1 MNTYEKIKELAHHQG
16 YNNLQEV
23 AERAGIA
30 KNLIYS
36 WKTSKPNSSSL
47 LAVADALNTT
57 TSELLDDKK
66 EKINSKFNDFHKK
79 NLVAIEDNKSK
90 LSQVLNIYPVKG
102 SSLRPA
108 SEEDLEKVK
117 EIEPLNYQVRLPV
130 LGNIACGD
138 PIFSEENIIGYR
150 DMIFNH
156 KPSGTLFCLE
166 CKGHS
171 MEPLIPN
178 GSYVTIRQQPIV
190 ENGEIAAILID
201 DEITLKRVEYY
212 DKEVILRP
220 ENPNYNAIILNN
232 QHPGRIIGKAVHMD
246 SAL

>member
-1 MNTYEKIKELAHHQG
+1 MNTYEKIKKLAHHQG

-47 LAVADALNTT
+47 LAVADVLNTT
-57 TSELLDDKK
+57 ASELLYDKN
-66 EKINSKFNDFHKK
+66 EKIK
-79 NLVAIEDNKSK
+79 NT
-90 LSQVLNIYPVKG
+90 
-102 SSLRPA
+102 
-108 SEEDLEKVK
+108 
-117 EIEPLNYQVRLPV
+117 EILNYQIKIPILS
-130 LGNIACGD
+130 NISCGD
-138 PIFSEENIIGYR
+138 FLFSKENIIGFR

-190 ENGEIAAILID
+190 ENGEIAAVLID

-232 QHPGRIIGKAVHMD
+232 QHPGKIIGKAVHMD